1 MNEEQKPQYDQMVAQ
16 IPVGVYRFRTSP
28 DGKMTF
34 EYVNRQFC
42 QMLATT
48 SEALYGDAQIA
59 FDLVHPEDREDFV
72 HQNEEVMKTHQPF
85 SWEGRVIIDGEIKW
99 FRISSI
105 PEVLEC
111 GDIIWNGV
119 QIDITER
126 KEVEKALR
134 DANTLLENRLAEIEK
149 LQSQLREHATRDY
162 LTDLYNR
169 RYLDETIERELARAN
184 REARK
189 LSVVMMDID
198 QFKGVNDIFG
208 HQAGDEVL
216 MALGTLLKEKS
227 RSSDIACRYGG
238 DEFVVVMLNASVD
251 DAYRRA
257 QEWLNAF
264 AKKRFVVGAKT
275 FATTLSMGIAAYPLH
290 GSSPLGI
297 FQAADEALYHSKK
310 YRNTV
315 TISRRTATG
324 MLRSID

>member
-48 SEALYGDAQIA
+48 SEALYRDAQIA

-119 QIDITER
+119 HIS
-126 KEVEKALR
+126 
-134 DANTLLENRLAEIEK
+134 ANCFLKNCIIGANSSIE
-149 LQSQLREHATRDY
+149 TG
-162 LTDLYNR
+162 NI
-169 RYLDETIERELARAN
+169 LDNCVIGDNITIEAQYGLEPNSRVWPEGFT
-184 REARK
+184 
-189 LSVVMMDID
+189 DD
-198 QFKGVNDIFG
+198 Q
-208 HQAGDEVL
+208 
-216 MALGTLLKEKS
+216 
-227 RSSDIACRYGG
+227 
-238 DEFVVVMLNASVD
+238 
-251 DAYRRA
+251 
-257 QEWLNAF
+257 
-264 AKKRFVVGAKT
+264 
-275 FATTLSMGIAAYPLH
+275 P
-290 GSSPLGI
+290 
-297 FQAADEALYHSKK
+297 
-310 YRNTV
+310 
-315 TISRRTATG
+315 
-324 MLRSID
+324 